1 MENFNEISSENVNT
15 QENYNVSN
23 TQQKERIC
31 DKNCINC
38 YKQNPNQLLYCA
50 AHCGI
55 QSIENQKVIIE
66 NQKLILSKLDNIQEL
81 FKEKENLKSK
91 ELINPLDN

>member
-1 MENFNEISSENVNT
+1 MDNFNGINADSNIST
-15 QENYNVSN
+15 QENYNVN

-66 NQKLILSKLDNIQEL
+66 NQNLILAKLDNIQGL
-81 FKEKENLKSK
+81 LKEKENLKTK
-91 ELINPLDN
+91 ELINPLSN